1 MFGLFRKKSEWKLL
15 KNLHKDFEAE
25 YSNLKLLFSEYNKKL
40 RVIKDLINQ
49 LEDKKRWIS
58 RKLLKSEFA
67 KLRNLVRIDQN
78 TIEIEK
84 KYTFK
89 IIEIIDEILE
99 NESNFE
105 LLERESSL
113 KNQFSKSGLSLL
125 HIIALEIDLIEEI
138 ERTKITPKF
147 MKANLMRLLEYVK
160 QEGVLIGKSEEYV
173 KHLSDKE
180 EELDQ
185 LGHTYLES
193 NINKYNQILVFSRKL
208 GEDKEGELYGT
219 KGVGIVY
226 RNNTVDIK
234 FLTETEAHKHAHAL
248 RILLEG
254 IPKERLTMENR
265 LQYITGKSLST
276 LSKIAGFQLQAK
288 KYFSTGEIKITGIRW
303 DSQITEVQIR
313 KQVPIKTVDLERLN
327 YALLFSIDKD
337 LLDKS
342 KFRETISRRGNKIEV
357 QFLQQKM
364 GKWVNV
370 KAA

>member
-113 KNQFSKSGLSLL
+113 KNQLSEFKEKLFSKSGLSLL

-160 QEGVLIGKSEEYV
+160 QEGVLIGKS
-173 KHLSDKE
+173 
-180 EELDQ
+180 
-185 LGHTYLES
+185 
-193 NINKYNQILVFSRKL
+193 
-208 GEDKEGELYGT
+208 
-219 KGVGIVY
+219 
-226 RNNTVDIK
+226 
-234 FLTETEAHKHAHAL
+234 
-248 RILLEG
+248 
-254 IPKERLTMENR
+254 
-265 LQYITGKSLST
+265 
-276 LSKIAGFQLQAK
+276 
-288 KYFSTGEIKITGIRW
+288 
-303 DSQITEVQIR
+303 
-313 KQVPIKTVDLERLN
+313 
-327 YALLFSIDKD
+327 
-337 LLDKS
+337 
-342 KFRETISRRGNKIEV
+342 
-357 QFLQQKM
+357 
-364 GKWVNV
+364 
-370 KAA
+370 